1 MKTKKRMFSFL
12 LALILTASL
21 LPMGTALAEEPEGSI
36 APAPTPEGAEGLTWS
51 DLGIEPVVP
60 ENDTEGQIALVDE
73 TSGTIQP
80 MAEGDA
86 QTRQV
91 YGSCIIL
98 EENGNYCTPGDEGGT
113 VIPSSQQPRVGETL
127 AFEVL
132 CNSGFRLQRLT
143 VSRDSE
149 LAGTDITDTL
159 AFYVD
164 DSDGDVYYMAY
175 FAREGTT
182 PLLKNVTLDV
192 LLPVPGGSYSGLVPA
207 DAAPRESYASAFR
220 VLSARWYLIT
230 DGQASDPESF
240 QPGLDY
246 AVEITVAPNE
256 GWRFSEDSQG
266 ILYLSNGDYLFGD
279 NEVSVSYL
287 SDGTLVMTSK
297 PITLPESEP
306 GDIDGDGNIGA
317 QDLMLL
323 RKYLLDLPIEGRFD
337 GNAADLN
344 GDGEIDILD
353 LVRMRKQ
360 LA

>member
-12 LALILTASL
+12 LALILTVSL
-21 LPMGTALAEEPEGSI
+21 LPMGRALAEEPAGSI

-60 ENDTEGQIALVDE
+60 ENDTEGQIALVNDG
-73 TSGTIQP
+73 SGTIAP
-80 MAEGDA
+80 LAEGDA

-91 YGSCIIL
+91 CGGCIIL
-98 EENGNYCTPGDEGGT
+98 EENGNYTPSDEGGT

-127 AFEVL
+127 TFEVQ

-149 LAGTDITDTL
+149 LAGIDITDTL

-207 DAAPRESYASAFR
+207 DAAPRESYASAFY

-230 DGQASDPESF
+230 DGQTSDPKSF

-246 AVEITVAPNE
+246 VVEITVAPNE

-266 ILYLSNGDYLFGD
+266 ILYLSNGEYLFGD
-279 NEVSVSYL
+279 NEVFASCQA
-287 SDGTLVMTSK
+287 DGTLVMTSM
-297 PITLPESEP
+297 PITLPASAP
-306 GDIDGDGNIGA
+306 GDIDGDGTISA
-317 QDLMLL
+317 VDLMLL
-323 RKYLLDLPIEGRFD
+323 RKYLVGLTIEGRFD
-337 GNAADLN
+337 GKAADLN
-344 GDGEIDILD
+344 EDGKIDILD
-353 LVRMRKQ
+353 LVLLRKA

>member
-1 MKTKKRMFSFL
+1 MRIKNRLFSFL
-12 LALILTASL
+12 LALILTMSL
-21 LPMGTALAEEPEGSI
+21 LPLGTARAEEPAGSI
-36 APAPTPEGAEGLTWS
+36 APALTPEGAEGLTWS
-51 DLGIEPVVP
+51 DLGMKPVASGD
-60 ENDTEGQIALVDE
+60 ETEGQIVLVDGG
-73 TSGTIQP
+73 SGTIQP
-80 MAEGDA
+80 LAEEDA

-91 YGSCIIL
+91 YGGCIIL
-98 EENGNYCTPGDEGGT
+98 EENGNYTPSDEGGT
-113 VIPSSQQPRVGETL
+113 VVPSSQQPRVGETL
-127 AFEVL
+127 TFDVQ
-132 CNSGFRLQRLT
+132 CNSGYRLQRLT

-240 QPGLDY
+240 QPGLNY
-246 AVEITVAPNE
+246 AVEITVAPNT

-266 ILYLSNGDYLFGD
+266 ILYLSNGEYLFGD
-279 NEVSVSYL
+279 NEVFASYQE
-287 SDGTLVMTSK
+287 DGALILTSK
-297 PITLPESEP
+297 PITLPASEP
-306 GDIDGDGNIGA
+306 GDIDGDGSIGA
-317 QDLMLL
+317 ADLMLL
-323 RKYLLDLPIEGRFD
+323 RKYLVGLTIESHFD
-337 GNAADLN
+337 DSAADLN
-344 GDGEIDILD
+344 GDGSIDILD
-353 LVRMRKQ
+353 LVRLRK
-360 LA
+360 LLV

>member
-1 MKTKKRMFSFL
+1 MKKRIHTFRFL
-12 LALILTASL
+12 LALILTVSL
-21 LPMGTALAEEPEGSI
+21 LPIGTARAEEPAGSI
-36 APAPTPEGAEGLTWS
+36 APVPTPESAEGLTWS
-51 DLGIEPVVP
+51 DLGMEPVASGD
-60 ENDTEGQIALVDE
+60 ETEGQIALVE
-73 TSGTIQP
+73 GGSGTIAP
-80 MAEGDA
+80 LAEGDG

-91 YGSCIIL
+91 YGGCIIL
-98 EENGNYCTPGDEGGT
+98 EENGNYTPSDEGGT
-113 VIPSSQQPRVGETL
+113 VVPSSQQPRVGETL
-127 AFEVL
+127 TFDVQ
-132 CNSGFRLQRLT
+132 CNSGYRLQRLT

-240 QPGLDY
+240 QPGLNY
-246 AVEITVAPNE
+246 AVEITVAPNT

-266 ILYLSNGDYLFGD
+266 ILYLSNGEYLFGD
-279 NEVSVSYL
+279 NEVFASYQE
-287 SDGTLVMTSK
+287 DGTLILTSK
-297 PITLPESEP
+297 PITLPASEP
-306 GDIDGDGNIGA
+306 GDIDGDGSIGA
-317 QDLMLL
+317 ADLMLL
-323 RKYLLDLPIEGRFD
+323 RKYLVGLTIESHFD
-337 GNAADLN
+337 DSAADLN
-344 GDGEIDILD
+344 GDGSIDILD
-353 LVRMRKQ
+353 LVRLRK
-360 LA
+360 LLV

>member
-1 MKTKKRMFSFL
+1 MKIKKRMFSFL
-12 LALILTASL
+12 LALILIVSL
-21 LPMGTALAEEPEGSI
+21 LPMGRALAEEPAGSI
-36 APAPTPEGAEGLTWS
+36 APALTPEGAEGLTWS

-91 YGSCIIL
+91 YGECCII
-98 EENGNYCTPGDEGGT
+98 EENGIFSYIDEGGT

-127 AFEVL
+127 NFEVQ
-132 CNSGFRLQRLT
+132 CNSGYRLQWLT
-143 VSRDSE
+143 VSRVSE
-149 LAGTDITDTL
+149 LVGTDITDTL

-164 DSDGDVYYMAY
+164 DSDGDIYYRAC
-175 FAREGTT
+175 FARENTIP
-182 PLLKNVTLDV
+182 PLKFVTMNVQM
-192 LLPVPGGSYSGLVPA
+192 PVPGGSYSGLVPA
-207 DAAPRESYASAFR
+207 DAAPTESYASAFR

-246 AVEITVAPNE
+246 AVEITVAPNA
-256 GWRFSEDSQG
+256 GWRFLENSPG
-266 ILYLSNGDYLFGD
+266 YFYLSNGEYLSSANQEIF
-279 NEVSVSYL
+279 VSYL

-297 PITLPESEP
+297 PITLPASEP
-306 GDIDGDGNIGA
+306 GDIDGDGTIGA

-323 RKYLLDLPIEGRFD
+323 RKYLVGLTIESRFD

-344 GDGEIDILD
+344 GDGGIDILD
-353 LVRMRKQ
+353 LVRMRKT
-360 LA
+360 LV

>member
-1 MKTKKRMFSFL
+1 MRIKKRLFGFL
-12 LALILTASL
+12 LALVMTVCL
-21 LPMGTALAEEPEGSI
+21 LPFGTALAEEPEGSL
-36 APAPTPEGAEGLTWS
+36 APVPEDGEGLTWN
-51 DLGIEPVVP
+51 DLGLEPFTSG
-60 ENDTEGQIALVDE
+60 EEGQIAPVTGDGAGSIL
-73 TSGTIQP
+73 P
-80 MAEGDA
+80 LAEGDA
-86 QTRQV
+86 LTRQV
-91 YGSCIIL
+91 YGGCYIMNQDGTRIFS
-98 EENGNYCTPGDEGGT
+98 DEGGD

-127 AFEVL
+127 SFEARP
-132 CNSGFRLQRLT
+132 NAGYRLQWLT

-149 LAGTDITDTL
+149 LVGSDITDSLT
-159 AFYVD
+159 FYVD
-164 DSDGDVYYMAY
+164 GCDGDVYYIAF
-175 FAREGTT
+175 FARVDTS
-182 PLLKNVTLDV
+182 PLLQIARLEV
-192 LLPVPGGSYSGLVPA
+192 LMPVPGGSYSGSVPA
-207 DAAPRESYASAFR
+207 DAAPTESYASAYR
-220 VLSARWYLIT
+220 VLDARWYLVT
-230 DGQASDPESF
+230 DDGLIDPESF
-240 QPGLDY
+240 EPGLDY

-256 GWRFSEDSQG
+256 GWRFSVDSQG